1 MDRRQSRR
9 TNPRI
14 SPMTIFNDEYLSNFL
29 HAALAI
35 PFAIPLVG
43 IALRIVSHL
52 I

>member
-1 MDRRQSRR
+1 M
-9 TNPRI
+9 N
-14 SPMTIFNDEYLSNFL
+14 IFNDEYLSNVL
-29 HAALAI
+29 HTALAI

>member
-1 MDRRQSRR
+1 
-9 TNPRI
+9 
-14 SPMTIFNDEYLSNFL
+14 MTIFNDEHLSNFL

-43 IALRIVSHL
+43 IALRIASHL

>member
-1 MDRRQSRR
+1 
-9 TNPRI
+9 
-14 SPMTIFNDEYLSNFL
+14 MTIFNEEYLSNFL

-43 IALRIVSHL
+43 IVLRIAHHL

>member
-1 MDRRQSRR
+1 M
-9 TNPRI
+9 N
-14 SPMTIFNDEYLSNFL
+14 IFNDEYLSNFL

-43 IALRIVSHL
+43 IALRIAAHL

>member
-1 MDRRQSRR
+1 
-9 TNPRI
+9 
-14 SPMTIFNDEYLSNFL
+14 MTIFNDEYLSNFL

-43 IALRIVSHL
+43 IVFRIASHL